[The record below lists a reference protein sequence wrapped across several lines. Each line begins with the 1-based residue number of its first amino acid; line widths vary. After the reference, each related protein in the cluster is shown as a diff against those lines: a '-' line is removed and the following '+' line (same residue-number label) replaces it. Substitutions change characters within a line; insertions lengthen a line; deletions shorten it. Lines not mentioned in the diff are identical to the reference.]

1 MTGGYAINSAFV
13 NGFGQPG
20 GFGQHN
26 APGPNAFGG
35 GGGGIGQ
42 NGFPGGAPID
52 SDTGAGGNGLQFSI
66 SGTATWYGG
75 GGGGSSWLG
84 GNHPFQGSTY
94 RARGG
99 LGGGGMGG
107 VGPNNSGPIRRGEP
121 GQAFTGGGGG
131 AGERGPGG
139 GQDQVILVVLVVLV
153 SSSSLIQPKYLV
165 NI

>member
-1 MTGGYAINSAFV
+1 M
-13 NGFGQPG
+13 
-20 GFGQHN
+20 
-26 APGPNAFGG
+26 
-35 GGGGIGQ
+35 
-42 NGFPGGAPID
+42 
-52 SDTGAGGNGLQFSI
+52 
-66 SGTATWYGG
+66 
-75 GGGGSSWLG
+75 G

-99 LGGGGMGG
+99 GGGGMGG

-131 AGERGPGG
+131 AAERGPGMHR
-139 GQDQVILVVLVVLV
+139 DQVILVVLVVLV